1 MKRLVVLLAS
11 LGLTPLLAD
20 YVLDFSVAN
29 PDNGNKKDTRVI
41 TDVQITTKEFTLEA
55 WVRRNGNQAGFKIFA
70 QYPGQTYKLFLGAQD
85 SQQTTLDVFL
95 SGATNPSWWQP
106 GITIPQGK
114 WTHVAMT
121 KRQDDDGVNGT
132 VKLFVNGVLVATK
145 TEASLRDYSPSTN
158 KSQLWL
164 GNTYSDGNGNPGT
177 YQNGFPG
184 YMAEMRFWSVCRT
197 DDEVAQHY
205 NHRLVG
211 NETGLAGYWP
221 LNAAS
226 GKIAE
231 NKVTGDQ
238 TAIFGAGTFR
248 DDPDLRLP
256 QVIELASGSQTV
268 SKNLEVGDGGL
279 LLLPHADAH
288 LTLSGVLSG
297 TGMVTLN
304 NASTGG
310 EATLSGDNAH
320 SGGTTVTRGRLNFAS
335 PDALGSG
342 TVEIQKGTL
351 KYTGTDAATV
361 PNAVCIKPQAGK
373 NAILQNVG
381 DLTLTGTLSVPSS
394 GGFVKRGAGTLMID
408 SDANLSGLQDQYNGR
423 LTFPEN
429 GDTPTEANSAACF
442 SIAEG
447 TVVIPADRTVKV
459 PRFYVGKATTTAAGA
474 ETAGHL
480 IVRGNLLMGGD
491 AKNGTIL
498 LGPSNGGTT
507 TAPIPLH
514 SSITVDGGTLAGS
527 WIHMAGNPNNGASGF
542 NAEPVFTIS
551 SGAVTL
557 STRLQLAENGGKATF
572 NANGGTL
579 ETAAIT
585 KGTGKSYINF
595 NGGLVKLTAA
605 QTFSGFTELKAFAG
619 GVKFESA
626 HDLTLA
632 QAIGTDGTDGGLEKI
647 GTGRLIVTANQGYTG
662 ATTITE
668 GELVLGANLAGA
680 GLSLNDGT
688 VIAFQASGASAFSPR
703 SVGGA
708 LAVGSGV
715 TVRVLDTAGASTFAV
730 NGTYE
735 LLSYSGTDP
744 DVSGMTVANPAEGKN
759 YTLTATGGRL
769 MVKIGTDIGSM
780 PVWNVDA
787 NGTFATDAN
796 WTTPPAAGD
805 IVRFDDKITAPRTVT
820 VAGEQVGGMYLANLN
835 AYTFVGSGLAFGGQ
849 DETFINVQNGE
860 HRFLAPVTASAPL
873 SIMLGATGGIWFDS
887 LDASSVSLSGSGG
900 ALGLL
905 NTLGQAFALVEDPAV
920 KTVNG
925 QQKSL
930 TGVLSG
936 EGALTK
942 VAGGK
947 VKLEGANTFTGGLKV
962 SGGSLVFANPSALG
976 AGTVTLNKGTLA
988 FDGTSATVAQNLA
1001 TSNTD
1006 EDSAVIR
1013 ADGDVTF
1020 TGNVQLDHGGVVKT
1034 GPGTVTFSNPSRT
1047 DMKIGKLG
1055 QTGKGNAGGL
1065 LDISA
1070 DGDAPTVGS
1079 AGLAVAEGTVVFDG
1093 GKYQVLDGRI
1103 LIGRRT
1109 SDTGPEKAAKLVVES
1124 GELYCSDNVFGIGWN
1139 NGSSETNPDGV
1150 QSELVLN
1157 GGKITGGVIV
1167 LGNRYG
1173 DLGKAQSGTYNA
1185 RPKMT
1190 VNGGEFLCKN
1200 AGLSMGQCAG
1210 THAVFEMNGGIVK
1223 FPMVEINQVYGA
1235 SSEIVL
1241 NGGVLD
1247 LNDEGL
1253 SEKKADTR
1261 IFRTGSG
1268 QCSIEVSGGTIRSTI
1283 PLIVDTECD
1292 MRIGSKGITVD
1303 CVSVMTNKSFL
1314 LTAVTDGIDGGFT
1327 KTGSADYVETKANTV
1342 SGPFRILAGS
1352 FVGVPA
1358 RTNDLLV
1365 AQGASVVASDEN
1377 LTLGALDCGGSVD
1390 AVSVNVSGNLV
1401 VSNAFTV
1408 TGALTLSKASAID
1421 FGRTAENP
1429 VVQYERVLIG
1439 HAGSCGRT
1447 GLQYV
1452 VNTGLAQESN
1462 RRAMIEFEGGNVY
1475 ATVVPAFGTV
1485 LILK

>member
-11 LGLTPLLAD
+11 LGLTPLWAD

-55 WVRRNGNQAGFKIFA
+55 WVRRNSNQAGFKIFA

-132 VKLFVNGVLVATK
+132 VKLFVNGALVATK

-158 KSQLWL
+158 RSQLWL

-184 YMAEMRFWSVCRT
+184 YMAEMRFWRVCRT

-221 LNAAS
+221 LNAAF

-238 TAIFGAGTFR
+238 TAILGAGTFR

-268 SKNLEVGDGGL
+268 SENLEVGDGGL

-304 NASTGG
+304 NVGTGG

-320 SGGTTVTRGRLNFAS
+320 SGGTTVTRGRLNFAD
-335 PDALGSG
+335 PDALGTG
-342 TVEIQKGTL
+342 TVEIQRGTL

-361 PNAVCIKPQAGK
+361 PNAVCIKPLAGR

-394 GGFVKRGAGTLMID
+394 GGFVKRGAGTLTID

-423 LTFPEN
+423 LAFPAN
-429 GDTPTEANSAACF
+429 GDAPTEAAACF

-447 TVVIPADRTVKV
+447 TVVIPAGRTVKV

-491 AKNGTIL
+491 ARNGTIL

-507 TAPIPLH
+507 TAPTPLH
-514 SSITVDGGTLAGS
+514 SSITVDGGSLAGS

-551 SGAVTL
+551 SGTVTL

-585 KGTGKSYINF
+585 KGAGKSYINF

-605 QTFSGFTELKAFAG
+605 QTFYGFTELKALAG
-619 GVKFESA
+619 GVKLESA

-632 QAIGTDGTDGGLEKI
+632 QAIGTDGTDGGLEKT
-647 GTGRLIVTANQGYTG
+647 GTGRLIVTANQSYAG
-662 ATTITE
+662 ATTVTE
-668 GELVLGANLAGA
+668 GELALGADLAGA

-703 SVGGA
+703 TVGGA
-708 LAVGSGV
+708 LTVGSGV
-715 TVRVLDTAGASTFAV
+715 TVRVLDAAGASTFAV

-735 LLSYSGTDP
+735 LLSYSGADP
-744 DVSGMTVANPAEGKN
+744 DVSGMTVANPAEGKT

-769 MVKIGTDIGSM
+769 MVKVGTDIGSM
-780 PVWNVDA
+780 PVWNLDA
-787 NGTFATDAN
+787 NGAFATAAN

-805 IVRFDDKITAPRTVT
+805 IVRFDDRITAPRTVT

-835 AYTFVGSGLAFGGQ
+835 AYTFAGSGLAFGGE
-849 DETFINVQNGE
+849 DGTFINVQNGE
-860 HRFLAPVTASAPL
+860 HRFEAPVTASAPL
-873 SIMLGATGGIWFDS
+873 SIMLGATGGVWFDS
-887 LDASSVSLSGSGG
+887 LDASAVTLSGSGG

-905 NTLGQAFALVEDPAV
+905 NTLDQAFALAEDPVV
-920 KTVNG
+920 KTANG

-936 EGALTK
+936 EGSLTK
-942 VAGGK
+942 AAGGK

-962 SGGSLVFANPSALG
+962 FGGSLVFANPSALG

-988 FDGTSATVAQNLA
+988 FDGTSATVTQNLA

-1006 EDSAVIR
+1006 EDNAVIR

-1055 QTGKGNAGGL
+1055 QTGKIDAGGL

-1103 LIGRRT
+1103 LVGRRT

-1124 GELYCSDNVFGIGWN
+1124 GELYCDNNVFGIGWN
-1139 NGSSETNPDGV
+1139 NGSSETDPDGV

-1157 GGKITGGVIV
+1157 GGKITGGVVV

-1173 DLGKAQSGTYNA
+1173 DLGKVQSGTYNA

-1190 VNGGEFLCKN
+1190 VNGGEFLCRN
-1200 AGLSMGQCAG
+1200 VGLSMGQFAG
-1210 THAVFEMNGGIVK
+1210 THATFEMNGGIVK
-1223 FPMVEINQVYGA
+1223 FPQVEINQVSDA

-1247 LNDEGL
+1247 INDEGL
-1253 SEKKADTR
+1253 PSRQTSAR
-1261 IFRTGSG
+1261 IYRPGSG
-1268 QCSIEVSGGTIRSTI
+1268 ACTITVSGGTIRSTI
-1283 PLIVDTECD
+1283 PLVVDTRCD
-1292 MRIGSKGITVD
+1292 MQIGAKGVTFD
-1303 CVSVMTNKSFL
+1303 CVSATTNKSAL
-1314 LTAVTDGIDGGFT
+1314 LTAVTDGVDGGFT
-1327 KTGSADYVETKANTV
+1327 KTGPAAYVETKANTV
-1342 SGPFRILAGS
+1342 SGPFRILAGT

-1358 RTNDLLV
+1358 CSNDLLV
-1365 AQGASVVASDEN
+1365 AQGASVIAENEN
-1377 LTLGALDCGGSVD
+1377 LALGALDCGGSID
-1390 AVSVNVSGNLV
+1390 AASVNVAGSLAV
-1401 VSNAFTV
+1401 TNAFTV
-1408 TGALTLSKASAID
+1408 TGSFTLAKAAVID
-1421 FGRTAENP
+1421 FGRTTENP

-1452 VNTGLAQESN
+1452 VNTGLAQETN
-1462 RRAMIEFEGGNVY
+1462 RRAMIEFEDGNVY